1 MEIFNHVY
9 VINLDKDTERL
20 AKFDASLKSYGV
32 DYKRVDGIYGKHAM
46 ADPVLRKEVSWSCRM
61 LCSYGIIGCY
71 LSHAKLWKQLAQDT
85 STDYYLVLEDDARFT
100 DDTVPVIKEA
110 LSKFDGGFDLMT
122 LFTFSDNMAVACYS
136 DSLMNGKYQVCRNPM
151 LLSTL
156 GYIISKQG
164 ALNLLERLGPKASYH
179 VDFMLNLSQLKG
191 IRYLSVSPNVLIN
204 DGWLESN
211 VLEGVEITSPADWG
225 LKAIVFSIHQKVNV
239 RNGHFYAL
247 VLLILTFTIL
257 SWLGW
262 WFKLVMLV
270 TCTVLFLVTP
280 F

>member
-1 MEIFNHVY
+1 
-9 VINLDKDTERL
+9 
-20 AKFDASLKSYGV
+20 
-32 DYKRVDGIYGKHAM
+32 
-46 ADPVLRKEVSWSCRM
+46 M

-85 STDYYLVLEDDARFT
+85 STEYYLVLEDDARFT

-110 LSKFDGGFDLMT
+110 LAKFHGGFDLMT

-247 VLLILTFTIL
+247 ILLILTFTIL
-257 SWLGW
+257 AWLGW
-262 WFKLVMLV
+262 WFKLLMLV